1 MHTPYRIAWS
11 LTVCLL
17 LQATALADE
26 PAEVPP
32 SESVPAETLAAYL
45 HDPGTFTLIDAR
57 SPEEY
62 AAGHVAG
69 AVNIPH
75 DALALHRAAL
85 TAAPDA
91 PIVVY
96 CRTGRRAGLLR
107 EQLLAQGFTDVR
119 VLEGDRIDWVD
130 GAGTFRLEPAA
141 PDAGAGRDEKDGP
154 GEP

>member
-1 MHTPYRIAWS
+1 MQTTYHIART
-11 LTVCLL
+11 LTLCLL
-17 LQATALADE
+17 LNAAALADE
-26 PAEVPP
+26 PDAVSPA
-32 SESVPAETLAAYL
+32 STVPAESLAAYL

-62 AAGHVAG
+62 AAAHVAG
-69 AVNIPH
+69 AINIPH

-107 EQLLAQGFTDVR
+107 DELLAQGFTDVR
-119 VLEGDRIDWVD
+119 VLEGDRIEWVD
-130 GAGTFRLEPAA
+130 GAGTFRVAPAEPG
-141 PDAGAGRDEKDGP
+141 AGAGSDAKDEPD
-154 GEP
+154 EP